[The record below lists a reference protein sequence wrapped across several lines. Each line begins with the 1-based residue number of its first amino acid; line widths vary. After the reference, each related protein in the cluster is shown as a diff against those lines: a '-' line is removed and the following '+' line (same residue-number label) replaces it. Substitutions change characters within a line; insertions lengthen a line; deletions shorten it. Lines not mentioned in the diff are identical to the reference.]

1 MEAFFQLLA
10 VVGGILLIIIAFAKA
25 VFWYEAKKER
35 GKCSVETYRKF
46 KQARDIYHTC
56 LIIGESGRARK
67 IMDYWEDRVEQEGGP
82 QAKNQACGNAEDCTI
97 SKWKLSDSSR
107 IRKPILKR
115 RTEQWV

>member
-82 QAKNQACGNAEDCTI
+82 QAKNQAAVTRRLHNLEMETFGFVKD
-97 SKWKLSDSSR
+97 SK
-107 IRKPILKR
+107 
-115 RTEQWV
+115 TEPQKEG